1 VSGDVTEGAPGG
13 VDGGAAQRAVLI
25 TGGAGFVAAH
35 LARRFAAAGVR
46 VRLADVRNP
55 GPDVAPFFPLG
66 VERVRADVLDGAAL
80 DAAAALPGL
89 DGVVHTAAVVGAGPA
104 LADPARATAV
114 NVLGTQRVLDLA
126 RKRGLRVTYLS
137 TATLYGTRPDLAPL
151 DEDAPP
157 DPVSHYDAT
166 KLMGEVLVR
175 SYVRSFGVDATVV
188 RTGFVYGPGSGI
200 GEYFLPRALRGE
212 AVREPAGA
220 GHPCD
225 FTYVA
230 DLAEGL
236 FRAHTTRPL
245 EHRLFNV
252 TGGVLRTRGDLA
264 AAVRAAVPG
273 AEIALGPGVDP
284 GRHLRGPCDLG
295 RARTELGYVPAY
307 TLEAGI
313 AAWAA
318 ALRAHRRPSGDAAR
332 LAGGAG
338 ARGRPVASPGRQ

>member
-1 VSGDVTEGAPGG
+1 VTGDMTRG
-13 VDGGAAQRAVLI
+13 VAGGARGGADGETAQRAVLI

-35 LARRFAAAGVR
+35 LARRFAAAGAR
-46 VRLADVRNP
+46 VRLADVRDP
-55 GPDVAPFFPLG
+55 GPDVAPFFPPG
-66 VERVRADVLDGAAL
+66 VERVRADVLDSAAL
-80 DAAAALPGL
+80 SAAADLHGL
-89 DGVVHTAAVVGAGPA
+89 DGVVHTAAVVGPGPA

-126 RKRGLRVTYLS
+126 RERGLRVTYLS
-137 TATLYGTRPDLAPL
+137 TATLYGTRPDLRPL

-175 SYVRSFGVDATVV
+175 SYVRSFGLDATVV

-212 AVREPAGA
+212 ALREPAGA
-220 GHPCD
+220 DHPCD

-236 FRAHTTRPL
+236 FRAHTTRPVA
-245 EHRLFNV
+245 HRLFNV
-252 TGGVLRTRGDLA
+252 TGGVLRSRGDLA

-273 AEIALGPGVDP
+273 AAIALGPGVDP
-284 GRHLRGPCDLG
+284 GRHLRGACDVT

-318 ALRAHRRPSGDAAR
+318 ALRASGAVR
-332 LAGGAG
+332 AG
-338 ARGRPVASPGRQ
+338 APAVSSLLGNRGAAGTG

>member
-1 VSGDVTEGAPGG
+1 
-13 VDGGAAQRAVLI
+13 VLI

-35 LARRFAAAGVR
+35 LARRFAGAGVR
-46 VRLADVRNP
+46 VRLADVRDP
-55 GPDVAPFFPLG
+55 GPAVAPFFPPG
-66 VERVRADVLDGAAL
+66 VERVRADVLDAARLGAAA
-80 DAAAALPGL
+80 DVPGL
-89 DGVVHTAAVVGAGPA
+89 EGIVHTAAVVGPGPA
-104 LADPARATAV
+104 LADPARATSV

-126 RKRGLRVTYLS
+126 RERGLRLTYLS
-137 TATLYGTRPDLAPL
+137 TATLYGTRPDLRPL
-151 DEDAPP
+151 AEDDPP

-175 SYVRSFGVDATVV
+175 SYVRSFGLDATVV

-200 GEYFLPRALRGE
+200 GEYFLPRVLRGE
-212 AVREPAGA
+212 AVTEPTG
-220 GHPCD
+220 GDHPCD

-236 FRAHTTRPL
+236 FLAHARRPL

-273 AEIALGPGVDP
+273 AAISLGPGVDP
-284 GRHLRGPCDLG
+284 QRHLRGACDLT
-295 RARTELGYVPAY
+295 RARTALGYAPAY

-318 ALRAHRRPSGDAAR
+318 ALR
-332 LAGGAG
+332 GGAG
-338 ARGRPVASPGRQ
+338 TGAAPAWR

>member
-1 VSGDVTEGAPGG
+1 MTGSERDRGPRGATAP
-13 VDGGAAQRAVLI
+13 AAPRAVLI

-35 LARRFAAAGVR
+35 LARRFAAAGLR
-46 VRLADVRNP
+46 VRLADVRDP
-55 GPDVAPFFPLG
+55 HPAVAPFLPPDA
-66 VERVRADVLDGAAL
+66 ERVRADVLDAARLGAAA
-80 DAAAALPGL
+80 DVPGL
-89 DGVVHTAAVVGAGPA
+89 EGIVHTAAVVGPGPA

-126 RKRGLRVTYLS
+126 RERGLRLTYLS
-137 TATLYGTRPDLAPL
+137 TATLYGTRPDLLPL

-175 SYVRSFGVDATVV
+175 SYVRSFGLDATVV

-200 GEYFLPRALRGE
+200 GEYFLPRVLRGE
-212 AVREPAGA
+212 AVVEPAG
-220 GHPCD
+220 GDHPCD

-230 DLAEGL
+230 DLADGL
-236 FRAHTTRPL
+236 FRAHTRRPL

-273 AEIALGPGVDP
+273 AAIALGPGVDP
-284 GRHLRGPCDLG
+284 RRHLRGACDLT
-295 RARTELGYVPAY
+295 RARTELGYAPAY

-313 AAWAA
+313 AAWAG
-318 ALRAHRRPSGDAAR
+318 ALRGVA
-332 LAGGAG
+332 GAG
-338 ARGRPVASPGRQ
+338 VTG